1 MIDEYRKSRE
11 SQLYL
16 EGEDK
21 IFEYPESKDVDNVKS
36 FVSIISKKEKLH
48 DLVKGDGK
56 VEFDVKIGDEE
67 SEDLKN
73 MALVTAKYTV
83 DGKEVGHV
91 GVIGPQRMDYKKL
104 CRCSADSA
112 ARLTT
117 AEKTIMAENKKK
129 TAKKQEKVNEIP
141 QEENV
146 KEQEK
151 PAQEDKQSVDE
162 NGAMQEMFAKYV
174 RLQADFENYK
184 KRNRETATAMYEEGV
199 ADVISDVLPTLDYL
213 EMAIVSQKDESF
225 RQGLELVKKAFLDA
239 LSKYGVEEIE
249 ALGKE
254 FDPNVHEAAM
264 NRDDPDNA
272 GKVVDVLK
280 KGYIRNGK
288 VLRHPLVVVGQ

>member
-1 MIDEYRKSRE
+1 
-11 SQLYL
+11 
-16 EGEDK
+16 
-21 IFEYPESKDVDNVKS
+21 
-36 FVSIISKKEKLH
+36 
-48 DLVKGDGK
+48 
-56 VEFDVKIGDEE
+56 
-67 SEDLKN
+67 
-73 MALVTAKYTV
+73 MA
-83 DGKEVGHV
+83 D
-91 GVIGPQRMDYKKL
+91 
-104 CRCSADSA
+104 
-112 ARLTT
+112 
-117 AEKTIMAENKKK
+117 NKKK

-146 KEQEK
+146 KEQQQ

-162 NGAMQEMFAKYV
+162 SGAMQEMFAKYV

-184 KRNRETATAMYEEGV
+184 KRNRETATVMYEEGV

-239 LSKYGVEEIE
+239 MSKYGVEEIE

>member
-1 MIDEYRKSRE
+1 
-11 SQLYL
+11 
-16 EGEDK
+16 
-21 IFEYPESKDVDNVKS
+21 
-36 FVSIISKKEKLH
+36 
-48 DLVKGDGK
+48 
-56 VEFDVKIGDEE
+56 
-67 SEDLKN
+67 
-73 MALVTAKYTV
+73 
-83 DGKEVGHV
+83 
-91 GVIGPQRMDYKKL
+91 
-104 CRCSADSA
+104 
-112 ARLTT
+112 
-117 AEKTIMAENKKK
+117 MAENKKK
-129 TAKKQEKVNEIP
+129 TVKKQEKVNEIP

-146 KEQEK
+146 KEQQQ

-162 NGAMQEMFAKYV
+162 SGAMQEMFAKYV

-184 KRNRETATAMYEEGV
+184 KRNRETATVMYEEGV
-199 ADVISDVLPTLDYL
+199 ADVISTLDYL